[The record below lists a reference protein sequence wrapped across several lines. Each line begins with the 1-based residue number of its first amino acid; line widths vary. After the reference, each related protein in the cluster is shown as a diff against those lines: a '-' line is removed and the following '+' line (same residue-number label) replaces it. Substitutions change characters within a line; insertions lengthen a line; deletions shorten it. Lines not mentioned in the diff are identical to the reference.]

1 MTNDMEKA
9 KSKDPLILVSLGPN
23 TITGQLL
30 RNIFGV
36 FFGIAI
42 VMIFF
47 QVYLEFDKI
56 KVEINKEFKSLE
68 TSFGPAIVS
77 ALWEANDL
85 ALDSILK
92 GISKNNYIKGMKIEN
107 ESGDVEAYNGEV
119 LVNEESVKNNSKNSF
134 DKQLFF
140 YKFKLKRNVGKQTY
154 ILGTVTIYSS
164 NEYIVEKLK
173 SSFIP
178 ILRNSI
184 FQILILMFII
194 FIFLNRILKGPLEA
208 LTKAVKNLNPENLSE
223 LKVENLG
230 ENELGTLQKS
240 FNVLILNLIKSQN
253 IIKIKNRELEDYKK
267 FLSQKVEVRTAE
279 LKSSL
284 EETKAANQVKESFLA
299 NISHEIRT
307 PLNAIIGFSEIMGHL
322 TTTGKS
328 VDLREYITGIKMS
341 SKNLLSII
349 NNILDISKVRSGK
362 MTLDNKILNFKE
374 MLDDL
379 KDMYFILSQEKG
391 INLTFE
397 YSNEIPKFIVSS
409 EGRLRQIFLNLIN
422 NALKF
427 TSKGFI
433 KVSVSKLD
441 YKASK
446 ENLIGFQIKVQDTG
460 VGIPQN
466 QMKRIFE
473 PFVQREGQSV
483 NDYGGT
489 GLGLSIIKGIL
500 DIMNGSI
507 NVESKEG
514 EGTTFI
520 VDIKDIEVGRDI
532 DMTSTKKINHEK
544 VNFEKAKI
552 LVADDNELNRRLLL
566 KYLAFYDLE
575 VFTAKDGQE
584 CYEIAIEKKP
594 QVILMDINMPVLNG
608 VDSTIKIRADLSYDI
623 KVIAVSASVDEA
635 RLKEITHHFDGF
647 IIKPVL
653 LEELVLNLAKFLPY
667 KLIDEVRPKNEKKFE
682 DYLDEPTGDMNLLVT
697 KLEKMK
703 KKWSK
708 VKDTLTIN
716 DLEILSEEANKLS
729 DEYKWRPLKEWSYK
743 LSVSVNLFEVD
754 KFQGILEEFP
764 KIIDGFIKEVA

>member
-1 MTNDMEKA
+1 MEKA